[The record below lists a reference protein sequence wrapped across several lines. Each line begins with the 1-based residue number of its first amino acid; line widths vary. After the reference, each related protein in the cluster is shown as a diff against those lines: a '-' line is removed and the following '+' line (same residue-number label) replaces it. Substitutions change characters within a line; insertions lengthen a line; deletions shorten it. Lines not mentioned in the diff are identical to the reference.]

1 MNLEKQQSF
10 TSVLSVDPYKREYF
24 KSISSHLE
32 REVDPVYSKSQF
44 VVSYLGAKSFI
55 SSLISVSKNIP
66 EDDLSDIIENKV
78 YEELALDMAISY
90 KINYIE
96 TYNHADEA
104 NRFFHVFVVDPLN
117 LDEDFANS
125 VEDIK
130 YIDQI
135 IPVPLLLKTLY
146 TKEILDSSGV
156 QCFIY
161 FQENDT
167 FLTVYA
173 ESDFIYM
180 KSLKFSL
187 RELHERF
194 CELLGEQ
201 TSFEMFSQILS
212 NDGFA
217 TPNREFQQY
226 FIKLFAETF
235 LHVNDVITYVKR
247 AFEIEKIDHIYIGS
261 EIGIIAGLDEYS
273 QTYLA
278 IKSTEFNF
286 NYGYTTDG
294 YINQLHALMHLYTTV
309 PSVQRYEC
317 NFSLFHRPP
326 PFAKRESGKL
336 ILLTSA
342 ALALGLLYP
351 ITNWSLSYAEAIR
364 YQLLEND
371 YQTIHDTKTTREAT
385 IKLKETQKIEA
396 DKVKKAQE
404 DEYNNKKNTLIKI
417 HEVKVD
423 YPMKSKH
430 LTYLTKDFNR
440 YSVMLKNVH
449 YNETNSSKTFVFS
462 LTSTSD
468 KKVTELLEY
477 LTKTK
482 TDKYKFSLEHIDF
495 DEKEKNYIS
504 ELKVNLL

>member
-217 TPNREFQQY
+217 TPNREY
-226 FIKLFAETF
+226 
-235 LHVNDVITYVKR
+235 
-247 AFEIEKIDHIYIGS
+247 
-261 EIGIIAGLDEYS
+261 
-273 QTYLA
+273 
-278 IKSTEFNF
+278 
-286 NYGYTTDG
+286 
-294 YINQLHALMHLYTTV
+294 
-309 PSVQRYEC
+309 
-317 NFSLFHRPP
+317 
-326 PFAKRESGKL
+326 
-336 ILLTSA
+336 
-342 ALALGLLYP
+342 
-351 ITNWSLSYAEAIR
+351 
-364 YQLLEND
+364 
-371 YQTIHDTKTTREAT
+371 
-385 IKLKETQKIEA
+385 
-396 DKVKKAQE
+396 
-404 DEYNNKKNTLIKI
+404 
-417 HEVKVD
+417 
-423 YPMKSKH
+423 
-430 LTYLTKDFNR
+430 
-440 YSVMLKNVH
+440 
-449 YNETNSSKTFVFS
+449 
-462 LTSTSD
+462 
-468 KKVTELLEY
+468 
-477 LTKTK
+477 
-482 TDKYKFSLEHIDF
+482 
-495 DEKEKNYIS
+495 
-504 ELKVNLL
+504 